1 MACFARSRLSNFTLS
16 VSLSERVQLAL
27 AWVHS
32 RGEDVF
38 PIPGTRSARRVE
50 ENAAAAAIHLTP
62 EEIAEIEAAVAG
74 VAGARYD
81 DGSLGSTFSAR
92 A

>member
-1 MACFARSRLSNFTLS
+1 MF
-16 VSLSERVQLAL
+16 
-27 AWVHS
+27 
-32 RGEDVF
+32 
-38 PIPGTRSARRVE
+38 
-50 ENAAAAAIHLTP
+50 
-62 EEIAEIEAAVAG
+62 EIEAAVAG